1 MDKACACQELARP
14 VYVSGASGNYTEAD
28 LRQAMSRLA
37 MRALDTMVQSRLALH
52 SAQSGS
58 FSSVSDRNPRRKR
71 LIALR
76 VTYKRRFYNQGSVW

>member
-37 MRALDTMVQSRLALH
+37 MRALEYDGSVQAGLALCTVREFLF
-52 SAQSGS
+52 SFGSKSEEEKAYRSSGY
-58 FSSVSDRNPRRKR
+58 
-71 LIALR
+71 LQTEIL
-76 VTYKRRFYNQGSVW
+76 